1 MLFVTGSFR
10 CGRSRY
16 PNGALCRLVAPY
28 QDKLAPYRVSE
39 MAPVE
44 DSFKDVFFLK
54 SQLVRNYRKLEGM
67 RYQKIMLV

>member
-1 MLFVTGSFR
+1 M
-10 CGRSRY
+10 
-16 PNGALCRLVAPY
+16 APY
-28 QDKLAPYRVSE
+28 QDKLALYRVRE

-67 RYQKIMLV
+67 RNQKIMLV